1 MAFILA
7 SARAAHNIFTKRI
20 TRMAARRKP
29 GCRRTQK
36 APTGSPAGAF
46 LILTQGNG
54 NTDMNTPL
62 KTAGEDQMIRSAV
75 SHRQETALPTPAE
88 LRARLPVN
96 ERLASQI
103 DKHRKAVRSIMHG
116 TDDRVLLV
124 VGPCSIHDEV
134 AALEYGKKLKAL
146 ADAVGDRFL
155 IVMRAYLE
163 KPRTTVGWKGLLY
176 DPERTGAGDLNEGL
190 LRSRRLLLNL
200 TEMGL
205 PLATEALSP
214 FAMDYLG
221 DLVSWTAIG
230 ARTTES
236 QIHREMVSGL
246 PMPAGFKNGTDG
258 GTAVAIN
265 AMKSAA
271 HPHHHMGVSSTGT
284 PVMVSTRGN
293 PDTHLVLRGGRG
305 ITNYDAASVEHAVQ
319 SLSSAGTCTAIMVD
333 CSHDNACKQA
343 ERQVDIAREVMQ
355 QRQAG
360 NTHIRGI
367 MLESF
372 LEPGR
377 QNDDDDLRY
386 GCSITDPC
394 LGWDQTEVLLRSL

>member
-1 MAFILA
+1 ML
-7 SARAAHNIFTKRI
+7 SA
-20 TRMAARRKP
+20 
-29 GCRRTQK
+29 
-36 APTGSPAGAF
+36 
-46 LILTQGNG
+46 
-54 NTDMNTPL
+54 
-62 KTAGEDQMIRSAV
+62 AV
-75 SHRQETALPTPAE
+75 VHRQETALPTPAE
-88 LRARLPVN
+88 LRERLPVD
-96 ERLASQI
+96 ERLARQVSR
-103 DKHRKAVRSIMHG
+103 HRQTVRSVLHG
-116 TDDRVLLV
+116 EDERTLIV

-134 AALEYGKKLKAL
+134 AALEYGEKLKVL
-146 ADAVGDRFL
+146 ADAVSDRFL
-155 IVMRAYLE
+155 IVMRAYVE

-176 DPERTGAGDLNEGL
+176 DPERTGSGDLNEGL

-200 TEMGL
+200 AEMGL

-214 FAMDYLG
+214 FAMDYMG

-258 GTAVAIN
+258 GISVAIN
-265 AMKSAA
+265 AMKSGA
-271 HPHHHMGVSSTGT
+271 HPHHHLGVSSHGA

-305 ITNYDAASVEHAVQ
+305 LTNYDEASIQHAAQ
-319 SLSSAGTCTAIMVD
+319 SLSGSGLCSAIMVD

-343 ERQVDIAREVMQ
+343 ERQIDIAHEVM
-355 QRQAG
+355 RQKRAG
-360 NTHIRGI
+360 NANIRGL

-372 LEPGR
+372 LEAGR
-377 QNDDDDLRY
+377 QDDGDDLRY

-394 LGWDQTEVLLRSL
+394 LCWGQTEALLRSL

>member
-1 MAFILA
+1 
-7 SARAAHNIFTKRI
+7 
-20 TRMAARRKP
+20 
-29 GCRRTQK
+29 
-36 APTGSPAGAF
+36 
-46 LILTQGNG
+46 
-54 NTDMNTPL
+54 MNMPL
-62 KTAGEDQMIRSAV
+62 KTAGECQMLSTAV
-75 SHRQETALPTPAE
+75 THRQETALPTPAE
-88 LRARLPVN
+88 LRQRLPVD
-96 ERLASQI
+96 ECLARQV
-103 DKHRKAVRSIMHG
+103 DRHRQAVRSVLHG
-116 TDDRVLLV
+116 TDDRTLIV

-134 AALEYGKKLKAL
+134 AALEYGEKLKAL
-146 ADAVGDRFL
+146 ADAVSDRFL

-200 TEMGL
+200 AEMGL

-258 GTAVAIN
+258 GISVAIN
-265 AMKSAA
+265 AMKSGS
-271 HPHHHMGVSSTGT
+271 HPHHHLGVSSHGA

-305 ITNYDAASVEHAVQ
+305 ITNYDEASIQRAAQ
-319 SLSSAGTCTAIMVD
+319 SLSDAGLCAAVMVD
-333 CSHDNACKQA
+333 CSHDNACKHA
-343 ERQVDIAREVMQ
+343 ERQIDVAREVM
-355 QRQAG
+355 RQKRAG
-360 NTHIRGI
+360 NTGIRGL

-372 LEPGR
+372 LEAGR
-377 QNDDDDLRY
+377 QDDGNDLRY

-394 LGWDQTEVLLRSL
+394 LCWGQTEALLRSL